1 MRQNKCK
8 HEATTKIAS
17 LEQELANQGEIL
29 RGVVQKLITTQ
40 GFTKLMSSVCQATN
54 CMVRSKTLEQV
65 HESFDVP
72 TRRKDWGWHPQATSV
87 AKKAYALKVLTEPP
101 KFALVDYICE
111 QPRALTLEEVQKLN
125 VDFDTSLAADAAQV
139 IPESFEDLDKDDS
152 EETASDEEGED
163 NEENEEVDG
172 NEEQQNTEVTPDDFG
187 VTLPESTP
195 VEIIP
200 VPPQTEAN
208 TEQPQNQP
216 EVRADTT

>member
-1 MRQNKCK
+1 MGQIVTEAATTSIRRLTDQLGKWEKDLSDLSEELSRTKSELETARENETKCK

-29 RGVVQKLITTQ
+29 RVVVQKLITTQ
-40 GFTKLMSSVCQATN
+40 GFTKLMSSVSQATN

-111 QPRALTLEEVQKLN
+111 QPRALTLEEVQKMS
-125 VDFDTSLAADAAQV
+125 TS
-139 IPESFEDLDKDDS
+139 IPPLQLTQRK
-152 EETASDEEGED
+152 
-163 NEENEEVDG
+163 
-172 NEEQQNTEVTPDDFG
+172 
-187 VTLPESTP
+187 
-195 VEIIP
+195 
-200 VPPQTEAN
+200 
-208 TEQPQNQP
+208 
-216 EVRADTT
+216 